1 MEVLL
6 MTTATTDTTDAGTR
20 VRRRPER
27 VQILDGATVLRVVIA
42 TLALP
47 TAIAFSAS
55 AGRSPAATYLVQ
67 PHSTIKCQGTLC
79 MRPSSTLALYS
90 TSEDTTD
97 TSAGGST
104 AASGDEESLSDV
116 DARVL
121 RAILQEEKLDLRTED
136 AVKDLLER
144 GTKPVERP
152 PSSSSTT
159 EAQKKKGR
167 IGEYKYASKVLNDIT
182 NSEWWGSIRA
192 KTEEV
197 LDSAKILIENRIERD
212 SKLFA
217 SLGLFAWERAKRDV
231 ARALPETGRTGAAVG
246 RAMRNAARQ
255 LAANS
260 SYAEYIPEENFI
272 LPPSKYGEGVETNVR
287 DELNTVGDEIRS
299 VTESIRDI
307 LSGKGVDGDGVDTS
321 PRRGLRSVAPAGTG
335 SKAAERQRRA
345 YQRRKETVL
354 AREKEGI
361 DKKFRRGVESVTDA
375 AAEIKKEMAA
385 EGNRAGYRSE
395 KAVKAIEGKAAA
407 AMLEA
412 GITGEGWGQ
421 LPLGIGQRLFGG
433 LSGNRNEPA
442 RAELKEAAVVMPVL
456 TREDLLEEKAR
467 FAAALRLCLE
477 APERTWL
484 IPAFAEEFNFENRT
498 LNEKALEDVITTMIC
513 VRDDLEVD
521 EGTIDDELEV
531 EDIFEEL
538 RQMNAN
544 VDTLTSLAA
553 VASDYE
559 SAERLKAELLGLS
572 SGDEGSLMIGLDQME
587 SDYEIAKAQQEAA
600 AAAAALEAEER
611 ARAAA
616 AAPEAEERAR
626 AQAASQAA
634 DAPPMDYADSG
645 TKFTDAVVDAEVVS
659 DPSSPFFADRFVDN
673 FGDPAYSYDG
683 DSQEAE
689 AVLVDDTDSIRVI
702 GADQVEIL
710 MDDEEFDDGYFDVKA
725 ATSVS
730 EDEMSRELDDGDR
743 EPPIIL
749 KLLLR
754 TLDVIFFV
762 AEKTL
767 VAVPVMI
774 DTSKTISKRLEKE
787 NRGGLGKDGWE
798 PLENLQEGRKRY

>member
-1 MEVLL
+1 
-6 MTTATTDTTDAGTR
+6 MTADASTDTVTKRA
-20 VRRRPER
+20 RRRC
-27 VQILDGATVLRVVIA
+27 QQLGSATVLHVVVV

-47 TAIAFSAS
+47 SAIAFY
-55 AGRSPAATYLVQ
+55 AGPALPVVHVGLGPSP
-67 PHSTIKCQGTLC
+67 
-79 MRPSSTLALYS
+79 LYS

-97 TSAGGST
+97 TSTSST
-104 AASGDEESLSDV
+104 ATGTESLSDV

-121 RAILQEEKLDLRTED
+121 REMLEEKLDLGTEE

-144 GTKPVERP
+144 GTRPVERP
-152 PSSSSTT
+152 PPSSAT
-159 EAQKKKGR
+159 EGTNRKGR
-167 IGEYKYASKVLNDIT
+167 MGEYKYASKVLNDIT

-246 RAMRNAARQ
+246 RAMRTAARQ

-272 LPPSKYGEGVETNVR
+272 LPPSKYGEGVEPNVR
-287 DELNTVGDEIRS
+287 DELNTVGDEIKS

-307 LSGKGVDGDGVDTS
+307 LSGKGVDEDGVDTS

-335 SKAAERQRRA
+335 TQAAERQRRA

-375 AAEIKKEMAA
+375 AAEIKREMAV

-433 LSGNRNEPA
+433 RNEPA
-442 RAELKEAAVVMPVL
+442 RAELREAVVVMPVL

-467 FAAALRLCLE
+467 FAAAIRLCLE
-477 APERTWL
+477 TPEKTWL
-484 IPAFAEEFNFENRT
+484 TPVVTEEFSFENRA
-498 LNEKALEDVITTMIC
+498 LDEKALEDVITTMIC

-521 EGTIDDELEV
+521 EEAIDEPDM

-544 VDTLTSLAA
+544 VDTLVSLAA

-559 SAERLKAELLGLS
+559 AAERLKAELLGLS
-572 SGDEGSLMIGLDQME
+572 SGDEGSLMISLDQIV

-600 AAAAALEAEER
+600 AALEAEER
-611 ARAAA
+611 ARAVAA
-616 AAPEAEERAR
+616 AAEAERRTR
-626 AQAASQAA
+626 AQAVSQTPG
-634 DAPPMDYADSG
+634 APPMDYSEAGS
-645 TKFTDAVVDAEVVS
+645 KIVDAVVDAEVVS
-659 DPSSPFFADRFVDN
+659 DPSTPFFAGNFVDN
-673 FGDPAYSYDG
+673 FGDSVYG
-683 DSQEAE
+683 DSQGAE
-689 AVLVDDTDSIRVI
+689 AVFVDNAESVRVI

-710 MDDEEFDDGYFDVKA
+710 MGDEDLDDDYFDVKA
-725 ATSVS
+725 AASVS
-730 EDEMSRELDDGDR
+730 DDEMSRELDDGDK
-743 EPPIIL
+743 EPPIVF
-749 KLLLR
+749 KFFLR

-762 AEKTL
+762 AEKTF
-767 VAVPVMI
+767 VAVPIII
-774 DTSKTISKRLEKE
+774 DTSKTVSKRLEKE
-787 NRGGLGKDGWE
+787 NRNGLGKEGWE
-798 PLENLQEGRKRY
+798 PLENIQEGRKRY

>member
-1 MEVLL
+1 M
-6 MTTATTDTTDAGTR
+6 
-20 VRRRPER
+20 
-27 VQILDGATVLRVVIA
+27 
-42 TLALP
+42 
-47 TAIAFSAS
+47 
-55 AGRSPAATYLVQ
+55 
-67 PHSTIKCQGTLC
+67 
-79 MRPSSTLALYS
+79 
-90 TSEDTTD
+90 
-97 TSAGGST
+97 
-104 AASGDEESLSDV
+104 
-116 DARVL
+116 
-121 RAILQEEKLDLRTED
+121 
-136 AVKDLLER
+136 
-144 GTKPVERP
+144 
-152 PSSSSTT
+152 
-159 EAQKKKGR
+159 
-167 IGEYKYASKVLNDIT
+167 GEYKYASKVLNDIT

-231 ARALPETGRTGAAVG
+231 ARALPEIGRTGAAVG
-246 RAMRNAARQ
+246 RAMRTAVRQ

-272 LPPSKYGEGVETNVR
+272 LPPSKYGEGVEPNVR

-299 VTESIRDI
+299 VTESVRDI

-375 AAEIKKEMAA
+375 AAEIKREMAV

-433 LSGNRNEPA
+433 LSGGRNEPA
-442 RAELKEAAVVMPVL
+442 RAELREAVVVMPVL

-467 FAAALRLCLE
+467 FAAAIRLCLE
-477 APERTWL
+477 APEKTWL
-484 IPAFAEEFNFENRT
+484 TPVVTEEFSFENRA
-498 LNEKALEDVITTMIC
+498 LDEKALEDVITTMIC

-521 EGTIDDELEV
+521 EEAIDEPDM

-538 RQMNAN
+538 RKMNAN

-559 SAERLKAELLGLS
+559 AAERLKAELLGLS
-572 SGDEGSLMIGLDQME
+572 SGDEGSLMISLDQVV

-600 AAAAALEAEER
+600 AALEAEER
-611 ARAAA
+611 ARAATA
-616 AAPEAEERAR
+616 AAEAERRTR
-626 AQAASQAA
+626 AQAVSQTPG
-634 DAPPMDYADSG
+634 APPMDYSEVG
-645 TKFTDAVVDAEVVS
+645 SKIVDAVVDAEVVS
-659 DPSSPFFADRFVDN
+659 DPSTPFFAGNFVDN
-673 FGDPAYSYDG
+673 FGDSVYG
-683 DSQEAE
+683 DIQGAE
-689 AVLVDDTDSIRVI
+689 AVFVDNAESVRVI

-710 MDDEEFDDGYFDVKA
+710 MGDEDLDDDYFDVKA
-725 ATSVS
+725 AASVS
-730 EDEMSRELDDGDR
+730 DDEMSREIDDGDR
-743 EPPIIL
+743 EPPIVF
-749 KLLLR
+749 KFLLR

-762 AEKTL
+762 AEKTI
-767 VAVPVMI
+767 VAVPIII
-774 DTSKTISKRLEKE
+774 DTSKTVSKRLEKE
-787 NRGGLGKDGWE
+787 NRNGLGKEGWE
-798 PLENLQEGRKRY
+798 PLENIQEGRKRY

>member
-1 MEVLL
+1 
-6 MTTATTDTTDAGTR
+6 MTADASTDTVTKRA
-20 VRRRPER
+20 RRRC
-27 VQILDGATVLRVVIA
+27 QQLGSATVLHVVVV

-47 TAIAFSAS
+47 SAIAFY
-55 AGRSPAATYLVQ
+55 AGPALPVVHVGLGPSP
-67 PHSTIKCQGTLC
+67 
-79 MRPSSTLALYS
+79 LYS

-97 TSAGGST
+97 TSTSST
-104 AASGDEESLSDV
+104 ATGTESLSDV

-121 RAILQEEKLDLRTED
+121 REMLEEKLDLGTEE

-144 GTKPVERP
+144 GTRPVERP
-152 PSSSSTT
+152 PPSSSAEGTNR
-159 EAQKKKGR
+159 KGR
-167 IGEYKYASKVLNDIT
+167 MGEYKYASKVLNDIT

-246 RAMRNAARQ
+246 RAMRTAARQ

-272 LPPSKYGEGVETNVR
+272 LPPSKYGEGVEPNVR
-287 DELNTVGDEIRS
+287 DELNTVGDEIKS

-307 LSGKGVDGDGVDTS
+307 LSGKGVDEDGVDTS

-375 AAEIKKEMAA
+375 AAEIKREMAV

-433 LSGNRNEPA
+433 LSGGSNEPA
-442 RAELKEAAVVMPVL
+442 RAELREAVVVMPVL

-467 FAAALRLCLE
+467 FAAAIRLCLE
-477 APERTWL
+477 TPEKTWL
-484 IPAFAEEFNFENRT
+484 TPVVTEEFSFENRA
-498 LNEKALEDVITTMIC
+498 LDEKALEDVITTMIC

-521 EGTIDDELEV
+521 EEAIDEPDM

-544 VDTLTSLAA
+544 VDTLVSLAA

-559 SAERLKAELLGLS
+559 AAERLKAELLGLS
-572 SGDEGSLMIGLDQME
+572 SGDEGSLMISLDQIV

-600 AAAAALEAEER
+600 AALEAEER
-611 ARAAA
+611 ARAVAA
-616 AAPEAEERAR
+616 AAEAERRTR
-626 AQAASQAA
+626 AQAVSQTPG
-634 DAPPMDYADSG
+634 APPMDYSEAGS
-645 TKFTDAVVDAEVVS
+645 KIVDAVVDAEVVS
-659 DPSSPFFADRFVDN
+659 DPSTPFFAGNFVDN
-673 FGDPAYSYDG
+673 FGDSVYG
-683 DSQEAE
+683 DSQGAE
-689 AVLVDDTDSIRVI
+689 AVFVDNAESVRVI

-710 MDDEEFDDGYFDVKA
+710 MGDEDLDDDYFDVKA
-725 ATSVS
+725 AASVS
-730 EDEMSRELDDGDR
+730 DDEMSRELDDGDK
-743 EPPIIL
+743 EPPIVFF
-749 KLLLR
+749 LR

-762 AEKTL
+762 AEKTF
-767 VAVPVMI
+767 VAVPIII
-774 DTSKTISKRLEKE
+774 DTSKTVSKRLEKE
-787 NRGGLGKDGWE
+787 NRNGLGKEGWE
-798 PLENLQEGRKRY
+798 PLENIQEGRKRY

>member
-1 MEVLL
+1 M
-6 MTTATTDTTDAGTR
+6 AADTVTKRAP
-20 VRRRPER
+20 RRCRQ
-27 VQILDGATVLRVVIA
+27 VGSATVLHVAVV
-42 TLALP
+42 TLVLP
-47 TAIAFSAS
+47 SAIAFC
-55 AGRSPAATYLVQ
+55 AGPVSPQ
-67 PHSTIKCQGTLC
+67 PHSRKCQRTRE
-79 MRPSSTLALYS
+79 RPPLSSALLPVVRVLVGSPALYS
-90 TSEDTTD
+90 TNEDTTD
-97 TSAGGST
+97 TSTSST
-104 AASGDEESLSDV
+104 ANGAESLSDV

-121 RAILQEEKLDLRTED
+121 RAILEEEKIDLRTED

-144 GTKPVERP
+144 GTRPVERP
-152 PSSSSTT
+152 PPSSAA
-159 EAQKKKGR
+159 EGQNKEGR
-167 IGEYKYASKVLNDIT
+167 MGEYKYASKVLNDIT

-246 RAMRNAARQ
+246 RAMRTAVRQ

-272 LPPSKYGEGVETNVR
+272 LPPSKYGEGVEPNVR

-299 VTESIRDI
+299 VTESVRDI

-375 AAEIKKEMAA
+375 AAEIKREMAV

-433 LSGNRNEPA
+433 LSGGRNEPA
-442 RAELKEAAVVMPVL
+442 RAELREAVVVMPVL

-467 FAAALRLCLE
+467 FAAAIRLCLE
-477 APERTWL
+477 APEKTWL
-484 IPAFAEEFNFENRT
+484 TPVVTEEFSFENRA
-498 LNEKALEDVITTMIC
+498 LDEKALEDVITTMIC

-521 EGTIDDELEV
+521 EEAIDEPDM

-538 RQMNAN
+538 RKMNAN

-559 SAERLKAELLGLS
+559 AAERLKAELLGLS
-572 SGDEGSLMIGLDQME
+572 SGDEGSLMISLDQVV

-600 AAAAALEAEER
+600 AALEAEER
-611 ARAAA
+611 ARAATA
-616 AAPEAEERAR
+616 AAEAERRTR
-626 AQAASQAA
+626 AQAVSQTPG
-634 DAPPMDYADSG
+634 APPMDYSEVG
-645 TKFTDAVVDAEVVS
+645 SKIVDAVVDAEVVS
-659 DPSSPFFADRFVDN
+659 DPSTPFFAGNFVDN
-673 FGDPAYSYDG
+673 FGDSVYG
-683 DSQEAE
+683 DIQGAE
-689 AVLVDDTDSIRVI
+689 AVFVDNAESIRVI

-710 MDDEEFDDGYFDVKA
+710 MGDEDLDDDYFDVKA
-725 ATSVS
+725 AASVS
-730 EDEMSRELDDGDR
+730 DDEMSREIDDGDR
-743 EPPIIL
+743 EPPIVF
-749 KLLLR
+749 KFLLR

-762 AEKTL
+762 AEKTI
-767 VAVPVMI
+767 VAVPIII
-774 DTSKTISKRLEKE
+774 DTSKTVSKRLEKE
-787 NRGGLGKDGWE
+787 NRNGLGKEGWE
-798 PLENLQEGRKRY
+798 PLENIQEGRKRY

>member
-1 MEVLL
+1 
-6 MTTATTDTTDAGTR
+6 MTADASTDTVTKRA
-20 VRRRPER
+20 RRRC
-27 VQILDGATVLRVVIA
+27 QQLGSITVLYVAVV

-47 TAIAFSAS
+47 SAIAFY
-55 AGRSPAATYLVQ
+55 AGPALPVVHVGPSP
-67 PHSTIKCQGTLC
+67 
-79 MRPSSTLALYS
+79 LYS

-97 TSAGGST
+97 TSTSST
-104 AASGDEESLSDV
+104 ATGTESLSDV

-121 RAILQEEKLDLRTED
+121 REMLEEKLDLGTEE

-144 GTKPVERP
+144 GTRPVERP
-152 PSSSSTT
+152 PPSSAT
-159 EAQKKKGR
+159 EGTNRKGR
-167 IGEYKYASKVLNDIT
+167 MGEYKYASKVLNDIT

-217 SLGLFAWERAKRDV
+217 SLGLFAWERARRDV

-246 RAMRNAARQ
+246 RAMRTAARQ

-272 LPPSKYGEGVETNVR
+272 LPPSKYGEGVEPNVR
-287 DELNTVGDEIRS
+287 DELNTVGDEIKS

-307 LSGKGVDGDGVDTS
+307 LSGKGVDEDGVDTS

-375 AAEIKKEMAA
+375 AAEIKREMAV

-433 LSGNRNEPA
+433 RNEPA
-442 RAELKEAAVVMPVL
+442 RAELREAVVVMPVL

-467 FAAALRLCLE
+467 FAAAIRLCLE
-477 APERTWL
+477 TPEKTWL
-484 IPAFAEEFNFENRT
+484 TPVVTEEFSFENRA
-498 LNEKALEDVITTMIC
+498 LDEKALEDVITTMIC

-521 EGTIDDELEV
+521 EEAIDEPDM

-544 VDTLTSLAA
+544 VDTLVSLAA

-559 SAERLKAELLGLS
+559 AAERLKAELLGLS
-572 SGDEGSLMIGLDQME
+572 SGDEGSLMISLDQIV

-600 AAAAALEAEER
+600 AALEAEER
-611 ARAAA
+611 ARAVAA
-616 AAPEAEERAR
+616 AAEAERRTR
-626 AQAASQAA
+626 AQAVSQTPG
-634 DAPPMDYADSG
+634 APPMDYSEAGS
-645 TKFTDAVVDAEVVS
+645 KIVDAVVDAEVVS
-659 DPSSPFFADRFVDN
+659 DPSTPFFAGNFVDN
-673 FGDPAYSYDG
+673 FGDSVYG
-683 DSQEAE
+683 DSQGAE
-689 AVLVDDTDSIRVI
+689 AVFVDNAESVRVI

-710 MDDEEFDDGYFDVKA
+710 MGDEDLDDDYFDVKA
-725 ATSVS
+725 AASVS
-730 EDEMSRELDDGDR
+730 DDEMSRELDDGDK
-743 EPPIIL
+743 EPPIVFF
-749 KLLLR
+749 LR

-762 AEKTL
+762 AEKTF
-767 VAVPVMI
+767 VAVPIII
-774 DTSKTISKRLEKE
+774 DTSKTVSKRLEKE
-787 NRGGLGKDGWE
+787 NRNGLGKEGWE
-798 PLENLQEGRKRY
+798 PLENIQEGRKRY

>member
-1 MEVLL
+1 
-6 MTTATTDTTDAGTR
+6 MTADASTDTVTKRA
-20 VRRRPER
+20 RRRC
-27 VQILDGATVLRVVIA
+27 QQLGSATVLHVVVV

-47 TAIAFSAS
+47 SAIAFY
-55 AGRSPAATYLVQ
+55 AGPALPVVHVGLGPSP
-67 PHSTIKCQGTLC
+67 
-79 MRPSSTLALYS
+79 LYS

-97 TSAGGST
+97 TSTSST
-104 AASGDEESLSDV
+104 ATGTESLSDV

-121 RAILQEEKLDLRTED
+121 REMLEEKLDLGTEE

-144 GTKPVERP
+144 GTRPVERP
-152 PSSSSTT
+152 PPSSAT
-159 EAQKKKGR
+159 EGTNRKGR
-167 IGEYKYASKVLNDIT
+167 MGEYKYASKVLNDIT

-246 RAMRNAARQ
+246 RAMRTAARQ

-272 LPPSKYGEGVETNVR
+272 LPPSKYGEGVEPNVR
-287 DELNTVGDEIRS
+287 DELNTVGDEIKS

-307 LSGKGVDGDGVDTS
+307 LSGKGVDEDGVDTS

-335 SKAAERQRRA
+335 TQAAERQRRA

-375 AAEIKKEMAA
+375 AAEIKREMAV

-433 LSGNRNEPA
+433 RNEPA
-442 RAELKEAAVVMPVL
+442 RAELREAVVVMPVL

-467 FAAALRLCLE
+467 FAAAIRLCLE
-477 APERTWL
+477 TPEKTWL
-484 IPAFAEEFNFENRT
+484 TPVVTEEFSFENRA
-498 LNEKALEDVITTMIC
+498 LDEKALEDVITTMIC

-521 EGTIDDELEV
+521 EEAIDEPDM

-544 VDTLTSLAA
+544 VDTLVSLAA

-559 SAERLKAELLGLS
+559 AAERLKAELLGLS
-572 SGDEGSLMIGLDQME
+572 SGDEGSLMISLDQIV

-600 AAAAALEAEER
+600 AALEAEER
-611 ARAAA
+611 ARAVAA
-616 AAPEAEERAR
+616 AAEAERRTR
-626 AQAASQAA
+626 AQAVSQTPG
-634 DAPPMDYADSG
+634 APPMDYSEAGS
-645 TKFTDAVVDAEVVS
+645 KIVDAVVDAEVVS
-659 DPSSPFFADRFVDN
+659 DPSTPFFAGNFVDN
-673 FGDPAYSYDG
+673 FGDSVYG
-683 DSQEAE
+683 DSQGAE
-689 AVLVDDTDSIRVI
+689 AVFVDNAESVRVI

-710 MDDEEFDDGYFDVKA
+710 MGDEDLDDDYFDVKA
-725 ATSVS
+725 AASVS
-730 EDEMSRELDDGDR
+730 DDEMSRELDDGDK
-743 EPPIIL
+743 EPPIVFF
-749 KLLLR
+749 LR

-762 AEKTL
+762 AEKTF
-767 VAVPVMI
+767 VAVPIII
-774 DTSKTISKRLEKE
+774 DTSKTVSKRLEKE
-787 NRGGLGKDGWE
+787 NRNGLGKEGWE
-798 PLENLQEGRKRY
+798 PLENIQEGRKRY

>member
-1 MEVLL
+1 
-6 MTTATTDTTDAGTR
+6 MTADASTDTVTKRA
-20 VRRRPER
+20 RRRC
-27 VQILDGATVLRVVIA
+27 QQLGSATVLHVVVV

-47 TAIAFSAS
+47 SAIAFY
-55 AGRSPAATYLVQ
+55 AGPALPVVHVGPSP
-67 PHSTIKCQGTLC
+67 
-79 MRPSSTLALYS
+79 LYS

-97 TSAGGST
+97 TSTSST
-104 AASGDEESLSDV
+104 ATGTESLSDV

-121 RAILQEEKLDLRTED
+121 REMLEEKLDLGTEE

-144 GTKPVERP
+144 GTRPVERP
-152 PSSSSTT
+152 PPSSSAEGTNR
-159 EAQKKKGR
+159 KGR
-167 IGEYKYASKVLNDIT
+167 MGEYKYASKVLNDIT

-246 RAMRNAARQ
+246 RAMRTAARQ

-272 LPPSKYGEGVETNVR
+272 LPPSKYGEGVEPNVR
-287 DELNTVGDEIRS
+287 DELNTVGDEIKS

-307 LSGKGVDGDGVDTS
+307 LSGKGVDEDGVDTS

-375 AAEIKKEMAA
+375 AAEIKREMAV

-433 LSGNRNEPA
+433 LSGGSNEPA
-442 RAELKEAAVVMPVL
+442 RAELREAVVVMPVL

-467 FAAALRLCLE
+467 FAAAIRLCLE
-477 APERTWL
+477 TPEKTWL
-484 IPAFAEEFNFENRT
+484 TPVVTEEFSFENRA
-498 LNEKALEDVITTMIC
+498 LDEKALEDVITTMIC

-521 EGTIDDELEV
+521 EEAIDEPDM

-559 SAERLKAELLGLS
+559 AAERLKAELLGLS
-572 SGDEGSLMIGLDQME
+572 SGDEGSLMISLDQIV
-587 SDYEIAKAQQEAA
+587 SDYEIAKAQQE
-600 AAAAALEAEER
+600 AAAALEAEER

-616 AAPEAEERAR
+616 AAAEAERRTR
-626 AQAASQAA
+626 AQAVSQTPGT
-634 DAPPMDYADSG
+634 PPMDYSEAGS
-645 TKFTDAVVDAEVVS
+645 KIVDAVVDAEVVS
-659 DPSSPFFADRFVDN
+659 DPSTPFFAGNFVDN
-673 FGDPAYSYDG
+673 FGDSVYG
-683 DSQEAE
+683 DSQGAE
-689 AVLVDDTDSIRVI
+689 AVFVDNAESVRVI

-710 MDDEEFDDGYFDVKA
+710 MGDEDLDDDYFDVKA
-725 ATSVS
+725 AASVS
-730 EDEMSRELDDGDR
+730 DDEMSRELDDGDK
-743 EPPIIL
+743 EPPIVFF
-749 KLLLR
+749 LR

-762 AEKTL
+762 AEKTF
-767 VAVPVMI
+767 VAVPIII
-774 DTSKTISKRLEKE
+774 DTSKTVSKRLEKE
-787 NRGGLGKDGWE
+787 NRNGLGKEGWE
-798 PLENLQEGRKRY
+798 PLENIQEGRKRY

>member
-1 MEVLL
+1 
-6 MTTATTDTTDAGTR
+6 MTADASTDTVTKRA
-20 VRRRPER
+20 RRRC
-27 VQILDGATVLRVVIA
+27 QQLGSITVLYVAVV

-47 TAIAFSAS
+47 SAIAFY
-55 AGRSPAATYLVQ
+55 AGPALPVVHVGPSP
-67 PHSTIKCQGTLC
+67 
-79 MRPSSTLALYS
+79 LYS

-97 TSAGGST
+97 TSTSST
-104 AASGDEESLSDV
+104 ATGTESLSDV

-121 RAILQEEKLDLRTED
+121 REMLEEKLDLGTEE

-144 GTKPVERP
+144 GTRPVERP
-152 PSSSSTT
+152 PPSSSAEGTNR
-159 EAQKKKGR
+159 KGR
-167 IGEYKYASKVLNDIT
+167 MGEYKYASKVLNDIT

-246 RAMRNAARQ
+246 RAMRTAARQ

-272 LPPSKYGEGVETNVR
+272 LPPSKYGEGVEPNVR
-287 DELNTVGDEIRS
+287 DELNTVGDEIKS

-307 LSGKGVDGDGVDTS
+307 LSGKGVDEDGVDTS

-375 AAEIKKEMAA
+375 AAEIKREMAV

-433 LSGNRNEPA
+433 LSGGSNEPA
-442 RAELKEAAVVMPVL
+442 RAELREAVVVMPVL

-467 FAAALRLCLE
+467 FAAAIRLCLE
-477 APERTWL
+477 TPEKTWL
-484 IPAFAEEFNFENRT
+484 TPVVTEEFSFENRA
-498 LNEKALEDVITTMIC
+498 LDEKALEDVITTMIC

-521 EGTIDDELEV
+521 EEAIDEPDM

-559 SAERLKAELLGLS
+559 AAERLKAELLGLS
-572 SGDEGSLMIGLDQME
+572 SGDEGSLMISLDQIV

-600 AAAAALEAEER
+600 AALEAEER
-611 ARAAA
+611 ARAVAA
-616 AAPEAEERAR
+616 AAEAERRTR
-626 AQAASQAA
+626 AQAVSQTPG
-634 DAPPMDYADSG
+634 APPMDYSEAGS
-645 TKFTDAVVDAEVVS
+645 KIVDAVVDAEVVS
-659 DPSSPFFADRFVDN
+659 DPSTPFFAGNFVDN
-673 FGDPAYSYDG
+673 FGDSVYG
-683 DSQEAE
+683 DSQGAE
-689 AVLVDDTDSIRVI
+689 AVFVDNAESVRVI

-710 MDDEEFDDGYFDVKA
+710 MGDEDLDDDYFDVKA
-725 ATSVS
+725 AASVS
-730 EDEMSRELDDGDR
+730 DDEMSRELDDGDK
-743 EPPIIL
+743 EPPIVF
-749 KLLLR
+749 KFFLR

-762 AEKTL
+762 AEKTF
-767 VAVPVMI
+767 VAVPIII
-774 DTSKTISKRLEKE
+774 DTSKTVSKRLEKE
-787 NRGGLGKDGWE
+787 NRNGLGKEGWE
-798 PLENLQEGRKRY
+798 PLENIQEGRKRY

>member
-1 MEVLL
+1 
-6 MTTATTDTTDAGTR
+6 MTADASTDTVTKRA
-20 VRRRPER
+20 RRRC
-27 VQILDGATVLRVVIA
+27 QQLGSATVLHVVVV

-47 TAIAFSAS
+47 SAIAFY
-55 AGRSPAATYLVQ
+55 AGPALPVVHVGLGPSP
-67 PHSTIKCQGTLC
+67 
-79 MRPSSTLALYS
+79 LYS

-97 TSAGGST
+97 TSTSST
-104 AASGDEESLSDV
+104 ATGTESLSDV

-121 RAILQEEKLDLRTED
+121 REMLEEKLDLGTEE

-144 GTKPVERP
+144 GTRPVERP
-152 PSSSSTT
+152 PPSSSAEGTNR
-159 EAQKKKGR
+159 KGR
-167 IGEYKYASKVLNDIT
+167 MGEYKYASKVLNDIT

-246 RAMRNAARQ
+246 RAMRTAARQ

-272 LPPSKYGEGVETNVR
+272 LPPSKYGEGVEPNVR
-287 DELNTVGDEIRS
+287 DELNTVGDEIKS

-307 LSGKGVDGDGVDTS
+307 LSGKGVDEDGVDTS

-335 SKAAERQRRA
+335 TQAAERQRRA

-375 AAEIKKEMAA
+375 AAEIKREMAV

-433 LSGNRNEPA
+433 LSGGSNEPA
-442 RAELKEAAVVMPVL
+442 RAELREAVVVMPVL

-467 FAAALRLCLE
+467 FAAAIRLCLE
-477 APERTWL
+477 TPEKTWL
-484 IPAFAEEFNFENRT
+484 TPVVTEEFSFENRA
-498 LNEKALEDVITTMIC
+498 LDEKALEDVITTMIC

-521 EGTIDDELEV
+521 EEAIDEPDM

-544 VDTLTSLAA
+544 VDTLVSLAA

-559 SAERLKAELLGLS
+559 AAERLKAELLGLS
-572 SGDEGSLMIGLDQME
+572 SGDEGSLMISLDQIV

-600 AAAAALEAEER
+600 AALEAEER
-611 ARAAA
+611 ARAVAA
-616 AAPEAEERAR
+616 AAEAERRTR
-626 AQAASQAA
+626 AQAVSQTPG
-634 DAPPMDYADSG
+634 APPMDYSEAGS
-645 TKFTDAVVDAEVVS
+645 KIVDAVVDAEVVS
-659 DPSSPFFADRFVDN
+659 DPSTPFFAGNFVDN
-673 FGDPAYSYDG
+673 FGDSVYG
-683 DSQEAE
+683 DSQGAE
-689 AVLVDDTDSIRVI
+689 AVFVDNAESVRVI

-710 MDDEEFDDGYFDVKA
+710 MGDEDLDDDYFDVKA
-725 ATSVS
+725 AASVS
-730 EDEMSRELDDGDR
+730 DDEMSRELDDGDK
-743 EPPIIL
+743 EPPIVFF
-749 KLLLR
+749 LR

-762 AEKTL
+762 AEKTF
-767 VAVPVMI
+767 VAVPIII
-774 DTSKTISKRLEKE
+774 DTSKTVSKRLEKE
-787 NRGGLGKDGWE
+787 NRNGLGKEGWE
-798 PLENLQEGRKRY
+798 PLENIQEGRKRY

>member
-1 MEVLL
+1 
-6 MTTATTDTTDAGTR
+6 MTADASTDTVTKRA
-20 VRRRPER
+20 RRRC
-27 VQILDGATVLRVVIA
+27 QQLGSATVLHVVVV

-47 TAIAFSAS
+47 SAIAFY
-55 AGRSPAATYLVQ
+55 AGPALPVVHVGPSP
-67 PHSTIKCQGTLC
+67 
-79 MRPSSTLALYS
+79 LYS

-97 TSAGGST
+97 TSTSST
-104 AASGDEESLSDV
+104 ATGTESLSDV

-121 RAILQEEKLDLRTED
+121 REMLEEKLDLGTEE

-144 GTKPVERP
+144 GTRPVERP
-152 PSSSSTT
+152 PPSSAT
-159 EAQKKKGR
+159 EGTNRKGR
-167 IGEYKYASKVLNDIT
+167 MGEYKYASKVLNDIT

-246 RAMRNAARQ
+246 RAMRTAARQ

-272 LPPSKYGEGVETNVR
+272 LPPSKYGEGVEPNVR
-287 DELNTVGDEIRS
+287 DELNTVGDEIKS

-307 LSGKGVDGDGVDTS
+307 LSGKGVDEDGVDTS

-375 AAEIKKEMAA
+375 AAEIKREMAV

-433 LSGNRNEPA
+433 LSGGSNEPA
-442 RAELKEAAVVMPVL
+442 RAELREAVVVMPVL

-467 FAAALRLCLE
+467 FAAAIRLCLE
-477 APERTWL
+477 TPEKTWL
-484 IPAFAEEFNFENRT
+484 TPVVTEEFSFENRA
-498 LNEKALEDVITTMIC
+498 LDEKALEDVITTMIC

-521 EGTIDDELEV
+521 EEAIDEPDM

-544 VDTLTSLAA
+544 VDTLVSLAA

-559 SAERLKAELLGLS
+559 AAERLKAELLGLS
-572 SGDEGSLMIGLDQME
+572 SGDEGSLMISLDQIV

-600 AAAAALEAEER
+600 AALEAEER
-611 ARAAA
+611 ARAVAA
-616 AAPEAEERAR
+616 AAEAERRTR
-626 AQAASQAA
+626 AQAVSQTPG
-634 DAPPMDYADSG
+634 APPMDYSEAGS
-645 TKFTDAVVDAEVVS
+645 KIVDAVVDAEVVS
-659 DPSSPFFADRFVDN
+659 DPSTPFFAGNFVDN
-673 FGDPAYSYDG
+673 FGDSVYG
-683 DSQEAE
+683 DSQGAE
-689 AVLVDDTDSIRVI
+689 AVFVDNAESVRVI

-710 MDDEEFDDGYFDVKA
+710 MGDEDLDDDYFDVKA
-725 ATSVS
+725 AASVS
-730 EDEMSRELDDGDR
+730 DDEMSRELDDGDK
-743 EPPIIL
+743 EPPIVF
-749 KLLLR
+749 KFFLR

-762 AEKTL
+762 AEKTF
-767 VAVPVMI
+767 VAVPIII
-774 DTSKTISKRLEKE
+774 DTSKTVSKRLEKE
-787 NRGGLGKDGWE
+787 NRNGLGKEGWE
-798 PLENLQEGRKRY
+798 PLENIQEGRKRY

>member
-1 MEVLL
+1 MTTA
-6 MTTATTDTTDAGTR
+6 MTTATTATTADTKA
-20 VRRRPER
+20 RRRCQQ
-27 VQILDGATVLRVVIA
+27 VGSATVLHVLVA
-42 TLALP
+42 TLVLP
-47 TAIAFSAS
+47 SAIAFSA
-55 AGRSPAATYLVQ
+55 GRLPSSSLVRPHGFQ
-67 PHSTIKCQGTLC
+67 PRSTKCQRTRERSL
-79 MRPSSTLALYS
+79 SSDLYS
-90 TSEDTTD
+90 TSEDATD
-97 TSAGGST
+97 TSTSST
-104 AASGDEESLSDV
+104 APGTESLSDV

-121 RAILQEEKLDLRTED
+121 RAILEEEKLDLRTED
-136 AVKDLLER
+136 AVKDLLDR

-152 PSSSSTT
+152 PPSSTDD
-159 EAQKKKGR
+159 EGNMKNNR
-167 IGEYKYASKVLNDIT
+167 MGEYKYASKVLNDIT

-192 KTEEV
+192 KTDEI

-246 RAMRNAARQ
+246 RAMRTAARQ

-287 DELNTVGDEIRS
+287 DELNTVGDEIKS

-335 SKAAERQRRA
+335 SQAAERQRRA

-375 AAEIKKEMAA
+375 AAEIKREMAV

-407 AMLEA
+407 AM
-412 GITGEGWGQ
+412 GQ

-433 LSGNRNEPA
+433 LGGGRNEPA
-442 RAELKEAAVVMPVL
+442 RAELREAAVVMPVL

-477 APERTWL
+477 APEKTWL
-484 IPAFAEEFNFENRT
+484 TPVVTEEFNFENRT
-498 LNEKALEDVITTMIC
+498 LDEKALEDVITTMIC

-521 EGTIDDELEV
+521 EETIDDGTVASEPEM
-531 EDIFEEL
+531 EGIFEEL

-559 SAERLKAELLGLS
+559 AAERLKAELLGLS
-572 SGDEGSLMIGLDQME
+572 NGDEGSLMISLDQIV

-600 AAAAALEAEER
+600 EAAAALEAEER

-616 AAPEAEERAR
+616 AAAEAERRTR
-626 AQAASQAA
+626 AQAASQTPGG
-634 DAPPMDYADSG
+634 PPVDYSDSE
-645 TKFTDAVVDAEVVS
+645 TKFVDAVVDAEVVS
-659 DPSSPFFADRFVDN
+659 DPSSPFFVDKFVDN
-673 FGDPAYSYDG
+673 FGDSVYSYDG
-683 DSQEAE
+683 DSQGAE
-689 AVLVDDTDSIRVI
+689 AVFVDDKESIRVI

-710 MDDEEFDDGYFDVKA
+710 MGDEDVDDDYFDFKA
-725 ATSVS
+725 AASVS
-730 EDEMSRELDDGDR
+730 DDEMSRELDDGDK
-743 EPPIIL
+743 EPPIVF
-749 KLLLR
+749 KFLLR

-767 VAVPVMI
+767 VAVPIII
-774 DTSKTISKRLEKE
+774 DTSKTVSIRLEKE
-787 NRGGLGKDGWE
+787 NRNGLGKEGWE
-798 PLENLQEGRKRY
+798 PLENIQEGRKRY

>member
-1 MEVLL
+1 LE
-6 MTTATTDTTDAGTR
+6 
-20 VRRRPER
+20 
-27 VQILDGATVLRVVIA
+27 
-42 TLALP
+42 
-47 TAIAFSAS
+47 
-55 AGRSPAATYLVQ
+55 
-67 PHSTIKCQGTLC
+67 
-79 MRPSSTLALYS
+79 
-90 TSEDTTD
+90 
-97 TSAGGST
+97 
-104 AASGDEESLSDV
+104 
-116 DARVL
+116 
-121 RAILQEEKLDLRTED
+121 EEKIDLRTED

-144 GTKPVERP
+144 GTRPVERP
-152 PSSSSTT
+152 PPSSAA
-159 EAQKKKGR
+159 EGQNKEGR
-167 IGEYKYASKVLNDIT
+167 MGEYKYASKVLNDIT

-231 ARALPETGRTGAAVG
+231 ARALPETGRTGATVG
-246 RAMRNAARQ
+246 RAMRTAARQ

-260 SYAEYIPEENFI
+260 SYAEYIPEENFV
-272 LPPSKYGEGVETNVR
+272 LPPSKYGEGVEPNVR

-299 VTESIRDI
+299 VTESVRDI

-375 AAEIKKEMAA
+375 AAEIKREMAV

-433 LSGNRNEPA
+433 LSGGRNEPA
-442 RAELKEAAVVMPVL
+442 RAELREAVVVMPVL

-467 FAAALRLCLE
+467 FAAAIRLCLE
-477 APERTWL
+477 APEKTWL
-484 IPAFAEEFNFENRT
+484 TPVVTEEFSFENRAFD
-498 LNEKALEDVITTMIC
+498 EKALEDVITTMIC
-513 VRDDLEVD
+513 VRDDLEVEEAID
-521 EGTIDDELEV
+521 EPEM

-544 VDTLTSLAA
+544 VNTLTSLAA

-559 SAERLKAELLGLS
+559 AAERLKAELLGLS
-572 SGDEGSLMIGLDQME
+572 SGDEGSLMISLDQVV

-600 AAAAALEAEER
+600 AAREAEER

-616 AAPEAEERAR
+616 VAAEAERRTR
-626 AQAASQAA
+626 AQAASQTPG
-634 DAPPMDYADSG
+634 APPMNYSEVG
-645 TKFTDAVVDAEVVS
+645 SKIVDAVVDAEVVS
-659 DPSSPFFADRFVDN
+659 DPSTPFFAGNFVDN
-673 FGDPAYSYDG
+673 FGDSVYG
-683 DSQEAE
+683 DIQGAE
-689 AVLVDDTDSIRVI
+689 AVFVDNAESIRVI

-710 MDDEEFDDGYFDVKA
+710 MGDEDLDDDYFDVKA
-725 ATSVS
+725 AASVS
-730 EDEMSRELDDGDR
+730 DDEMSREIDDGDR
-743 EPPIIL
+743 EPPIVF
-749 KLLLR
+749 KFLLR

-767 VAVPVMI
+767 VAVPIII
-774 DTSKTISKRLEKE
+774 DTSKTVSKRLEKE
-787 NRGGLGKDGWE
+787 NRNGLGKEGWE
-798 PLENLQEGRKRY
+798 PLENIQEGRKRY

>member
-1 MEVLL
+1 MT
-6 MTTATTDTTDAGTR
+6 TTATTATDAGT
-20 VRRRPER
+20 VRRRPQR
-27 VQILDGATVLRVVIA
+27 VRVLDGATALRVVIV

-47 TAIAFSAS
+47 SAIAFSAS
-55 AGRSPAATYLVQ
+55 AGRSPAATSLVQ
-67 PHSTIKCQGTLC
+67 PHSTRNCQGTSRV
-79 MRPSSTLALYS
+79 RPSSTLALYS

-97 TSAGGST
+97 TSTGASA
-104 AASGDEESLSDV
+104 AASGEEESLSDV

-121 RAILQEEKLDLRTED
+121 RAILEEEKLDLRTED

-152 PSSSSTT
+152 PPSSTT
-159 EAQKKKGR
+159 EAEKKKGR

-287 DELNTVGDEIRS
+287 DELNTVGDEIKS

-375 AAEIKKEMAA
+375 AAEIKREMAA

-433 LSGNRNEPA
+433 LTGNRNGPV

-484 IPAFAEEFNFENRT
+484 IPAFAEDYNFENRT

-521 EGTIDDELEV
+521 EETIDDELEM

-538 RQMNAN
+538 RQMSAN

-572 SGDEGSLMIGLDQME
+572 SGDEGSLMIGLDQIE
-587 SDYEIAKAQQEAA
+587 SDYEIAKAQQE
-600 AAAAALEAEER
+600 AAAALEAEER

-616 AAPEAEERAR
+616 AAAEAEERAR
-626 AQAASQAA
+626 AQAASKAA
-634 DAPPMDYADSG
+634 GASPMDYSDSD
-645 TKFTDAVVDAEVVS
+645 TKFIDAVVDAEVVS
-659 DPSSPFFADRFVDN
+659 DPSRPFFADRFVDS

-683 DSQEAE
+683 VSQGAE
-689 AVLVDDTDSIRVI
+689 TVLVDESDSVRVI

-710 MDDEEFDDGYFDVKA
+710 MDDEDFDDGYFDVKA

-730 EDEMSRELDDGDR
+730 DDEMSRELDDGDR

-754 TLDVIFFV
+754 TLDVVFFA

-767 VAVPVMI
+767 FAVPVII
-774 DTSKTISKRLEKE
+774 DTSKTIFKRLEGE
-787 NRGGLGKDGWE
+787 NRKGLGKDGWE